1 MASPQ
6 IGENEMKKIITFAM
20 LAVCAVAFAQD
31 ANRMSYVQLINPV
44 VDDALDGPAVDV
56 SKYKGNAAFLAEW
69 ATNTETGHVASVTLQ
84 TSAASSSGWYT
95 VTNINAE
102 AVKVSKSGAYTNA
115 APDRV
120 LIDSNRLKKYVRAV
134 VAQTGSTNA
143 VSAMIVFPMVSE

>member
-6 IGENEMKKIITFAM
+6 IGENEMKKIITLAM
-20 LAVCAVAFAQD
+20 LAACAVAVAQD
-31 ANRMSYVQLINPV
+31 ANRMNYVQLINPV

-56 SKYKGNAAFLAEW
+56 SKYKGNAVFLAEW
-69 ATNTETGHVASVTLQ
+69 ATNTATGHVASVTLQ
-84 TSAASSSGWYT
+84 TSAASTSGWHT

-102 AVKVSKSGAYTNA
+102 AVKATKTGAYTNT

-143 VSAMIVFPMVSE
+143 VSAMIVFPMVSN

>member
-1 MASPQ
+1 MATPP
-6 IGENEMKKIITFAM
+6 IGENEMKKLITFAM
-20 LAVCAVAFAQD
+20 LTACAVAFAQD

-44 VDDALDGPAVDV
+44 VDDALDGPAVDI

-69 ATNTETGHVASVTLQ
+69 ATNIETGHVASVTLQ
-84 TSAASSSGWYT
+84 TSAAISSGWHT

-102 AVKVSKSGAYTNA
+102 AVKVAKTGAYTNT

-120 LIDSNRLKKYVRAV
+120 LIYSNRLKKYVRAV

-143 VSAMIVFPMVSE
+143 VSAMIVFPMVSD

>member
-1 MASPQ
+1 MATPP
-6 IGENEMKKIITFAM
+6 IGENEMKKLITFAM
-20 LAVCAVAFAQD
+20 LAVCAVTFAQD

-69 ATNTETGHVASVTLQ
+69 ATNIEAGHVASVTLQ
-84 TSAASSSGWYT
+84 TSATSTSGWHT

-102 AVKVSKSGAYTNA
+102 AVKVTKTGAYTNT

-134 VAQTGSTNA
+134 VTQTGSTNA
-143 VSAMIVFPMVSE
+143 VSAMIVFPMVSN

>member
-6 IGENEMKKIITFAM
+6 IGENEMKKLITIAM
-20 LAVCAVAFAQD
+20 LSACAVAFAQD

-44 VDDALDGPAVDV
+44 VDDALDGPAVDI

-69 ATNTETGHVASVTLQ
+69 AANTETGHVASVTLQ

-102 AVKVSKSGAYTNA
+102 AVKVTKTGAYTNT

-120 LIDSNRLKKYVRAV
+120 LIDSNRLKRYVRAV
-134 VAQTGSTNA
+134 VAQTGATNA
-143 VSAMIVFPMVSE
+143 VSAMIVFPMVSN

>member
-1 MASPQ
+1 
-6 IGENEMKKIITFAM
+6 MKKIITFAM